1 MLNRLPTP
9 TQLPTLNTMI
19 DDIGRPHPAK
29 TAKALGVSLRSLQ
42 RWIKLDRAPRP
53 VELALYW
60 LTSNGHHAVHCE
72 AHNDAVMH
80 AGMARCLREQ
90 IAHLEAQLEHLG
102 RIGDFGAA
110 NDPADTV
117 RSPRP
122 SLAEPQSSV
131 ETIAPAPRK
140 RSCPTVQKTGETK
153 QPRGFHRG

>member
-9 TQLPTLNTMI
+9 TRLPGLNTML
-19 DDIGRPHPAK
+19 DDIGRPHPTK
-29 TAKALGVSLRSLQ
+29 VAKALGVSVRSVH

-80 AGMARCLREQ
+80 AAMARCLREQ
-90 IAHLEAQLEHLG
+90 IVRLEAQLEHLG

-110 NDPADTV
+110 NDPADSV
-117 RSPRP
+117 ASPRP
-122 SLAEPQSSV
+122 APAEPQLPTATVEKPQRKSGSSV
-131 ETIAPAPRK
+131 VR
-140 RSCPTVQKTGETK
+140 KTGETK